1 MLSKGKINPLNV
13 IEARRVE
20 FCPPYFETVVINPS
34 YNLNVAI
41 DEWIYNHLSG
51 RYFMGPS
58 IEEATGTSSSGF
70 KQKLKIGF
78 ENPSELSY
86 FMLACP
92 HLKY

>member
-1 MLSKGKINPLNV
+1 MLNKGKINPLNV
-13 IEARRVE
+13 IEVRRVE

-41 DEWIYNHLSG
+41 DDWIYNNLSG
-51 RYFMGPS
+51 RYYIGQS
-58 IEEATGTSSSGF
+58 IEESSGSTGF
-70 KQKLKIGF
+70 RQKLKIGF